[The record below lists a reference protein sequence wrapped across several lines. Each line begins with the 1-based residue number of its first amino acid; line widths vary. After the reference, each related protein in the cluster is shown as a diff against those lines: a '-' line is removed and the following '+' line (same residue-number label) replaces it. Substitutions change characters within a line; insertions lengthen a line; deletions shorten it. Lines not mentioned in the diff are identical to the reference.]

1 MDLLFFYLVAFLV
14 FFVLFY
20 IGGLNWLGSFVLALA
35 ITFLLTCIVFPGFNT
50 GIQGEFITF
59 FTFLALLFF
68 VVFSALKLKR

>member
-1 MDLLFFYLVAFLV
+1 MDLLLFYLVAFLV